1 MKSARALAVLAAL
14 ILIFLFYLS
23 SRHKVPA
30 VPQDERHKNSIT
42 NTSCVACHAPGKK
55 APLKAT
61 HPPKEQ
67 CLLCHKM
74 KKEP

>member
-1 MKSARALAVLAAL
+1 MKSSRTLAVLAAL

-23 SRHKVPA
+23 SSHKVPA
-30 VPQDERHKNSIT
+30 IPQDERHKNAIT
-42 NTSCVACHAPGKK
+42 NASCIECHAPGRQ

-67 CLLCHKM
+67 CLICHK
-74 KKEP
+74 KGT